1 MTKANTIHLIEGDS
15 EVKIM
20 LLRRPRDNLT
30 VEKEIKSDDM
40 ESIMMVEPRRT
51 LSEYE
56 RSQFTGEEF
65 IIQAQQH

>member
-56 RSQFTGEEF
+56 RP
-65 IIQAQQH
+65 

>member
-40 ESIMMVEPRRT
+40 ESIMMSEPRRT